1 MRRKKVK
8 ETMSIVTVVSLE
20 KSSKCDSKIG
30 IAHIVGST
38 VTLTIL
44 GDVTKDGK
52 NFIPSRDLR
61 RMLET
66 SGKKVTEE
74 TQGNGND

>member
-1 MRRKKVK
+1 MRRKKVR
-8 ETMSIVTVVSLE
+8 EQMSIVTVVSFG

-44 GDVTKDGK
+44 GDVTKDGT
-52 NFIPSRDLR
+52 NFIPSPDLR

-66 SGKKVTEE
+66 NGKKATEVTKE
-74 TQGNGND
+74 NGND

>member
-8 ETMSIVTVVSLE
+8 EKTNIVTVVSCG

-30 IAHIVGST
+30 TPHIVGST

-44 GDVTKDGK
+44 EDVTKDGT
-52 NFIPSRDLR
+52 NFIPSPDLKR
-61 RMLET
+61 TLET
-66 SGKKVTEE
+66 NGKKATEG